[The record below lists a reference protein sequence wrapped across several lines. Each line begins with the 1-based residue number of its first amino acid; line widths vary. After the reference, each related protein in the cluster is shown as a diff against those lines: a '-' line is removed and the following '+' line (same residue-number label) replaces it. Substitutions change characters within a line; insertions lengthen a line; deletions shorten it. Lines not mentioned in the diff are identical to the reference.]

1 MTDLLTPEQL
11 ADYTH
16 LKQSLRQSRWLSE
29 NGITHRMRRDGTI
42 AVTWTQINN
51 SAVRTEQQPRWAE
64 A

>member
-1 MTDLLTPEQL
+1 MTDLLTAEQL

-16 LKQSLRQSRWLSE
+16 LRQSARQSRWLSE

-51 SAVRTEQQPRWAE
+51 SAVRAEQQPRWAE

>member
-1 MTDLLTPEQL
+1 MTDLLTAEQL
-11 ADYTH
+11 EAYTH
-16 LKQSLRQSRWLSE
+16 LRQSARQSRWLSE

-51 SAVRTEQQPRWAE
+51 SQTASAQQPRYDA